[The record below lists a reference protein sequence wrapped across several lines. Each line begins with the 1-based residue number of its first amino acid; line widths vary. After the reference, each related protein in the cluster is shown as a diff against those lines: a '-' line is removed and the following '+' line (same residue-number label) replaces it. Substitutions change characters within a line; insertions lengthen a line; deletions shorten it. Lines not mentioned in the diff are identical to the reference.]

1 MSNPKPIVF
10 ISPGSGMGHAVRATA
25 IGIILQKDFGENVT
39 VVCSVKDTVVTKLSY
54 VSSNGIQFVNLD
66 FQTYVQNVKSEGW
79 KLLRAILLG
88 AKAVV
93 VDTFPYG
100 LVGEWRDILTD
111 PEYSRTKFVY
121 LARRMKW
128 LDYVQAMRLSTYA
141 PPFIHTAVNT
151 VILEPLHHSHLEW
164 IKMHSQMFKKLSGP
178 VRLPTDR
185 VPLPQCDRIRNL
197 VYDGAHLVVASHTES
212 EGKRLYEL
220 AQSQAQEN
228 ENIIWVSPEPP
239 SFVGEL
245 HHWVNYFPISIFFN
259 DALGIYG
266 TGSYNIMAET
276 VGHRNRYHAITFER
290 RYDTPEERQYLPQL
304 AANGAYEAA
313 NFINQVANEAFVSI

>member
-1 MSNPKPIVF
+1 MSNPRPIVF
-10 ISPGSGMGHAVRATA
+10 VSPGSGMGHAVRATA

-39 VVCSVKDTVVTKLSY
+39 VVTSVKEAVATKLSY
-54 VSSNGIQFVNLD
+54 VSSNGIQYVNIG
-66 FQTYVQNVKSEGW
+66 FQEYVKNANSVSW
-79 KLLRAILLG
+79 NLLRTILLG
-88 AKAVV
+88 AKAVI

-100 LVGEWRDILTD
+100 LVGEWRKMLTD
-111 PEYSRTKFVY
+111 EAYRRTKFVY

-128 LDYVQAMRLSTYA
+128 LDYVRAMNLSTYA
-141 PPFIHTAVNT
+141 PPYIRTATNT

-164 IKMHSQMFKKLSGP
+164 VQMHSQMFKKLSGP
-178 VRLPTDR
+178 VRMPTDR

-220 AQSQAQEN
+220 AQSHAQGD

-239 SFVGEL
+239 SCVGEIQ
-245 HHWVNYFPISIFFN
+245 HWVNYFPISVFFN

-276 VGHRNRYHAITFER
+276 VGHRDRFHAITFER

-313 NFINQVANEAFVSI
+313 NFIHQVANEAFVSI